1 MHSKGISICI
11 RLNSKG
17 GCDKEGTSTEFIL
30 CPSLL
35 LLSFELEE
43 LIQRHYYN
51 LYKVAHNNNSNWW
64 MHSKGISICIRL
76 NSKGECDKGGI
87 STEFILCLFLLLFSF
102 ELEELIQRS
111 CDIIITCAKWHIIIT
126 RIGEFERDI
135 DMISYSIEFE
145 RRVR

>member
-1 MHSKGISICI
+1 MHSKEISICI

-43 LIQRHYYN
+43 L
-51 LYKVAHNNNSNWW
+51 
-64 MHSKGISICIRL
+64 
-76 NSKGECDKGGI
+76 
-87 STEFILCLFLLLFSF
+87 SF
-102 ELEELIQRS
+102 R
-111 CDIIITCAKWHIIIT
+111 DIIIICANWHIIIT